1 MSLMRWL
8 VLLGCVPICAV
19 RAASPL
25 SPQAQEAISPVHQ
38 ALERT
43 REQQGRKGQP
53 ESVSEQLVRLG
64 ELDQAPRAVLPSIDL
79 SKLPADERDATAT
92 AMWEEINEQDAA
104 NQSVLLTLMPPT
116 GWFTADRYGT
126 EAAEAAWSVIQHA
139 IKQPSI
145 MKDALARMTPAALA
159 GLVNP
164 DDFGRLADRVAML
177 DGEPQSYGTQFV
189 CADHRWGVYSL
200 IDPEHVEER
209 RHALGMTETQEQE
222 SARIAKYP
230 PCYPPK

>member
-1 MSLMRWL
+1 
-8 VLLGCVPICAV
+8 
-19 RAASPL
+19 L
-25 SPQAQEAISPVHQ
+25 SPQAQEAILPVHQ

-43 REQQGRKGQP
+43 RELQDQKGQS

-64 ELDQAPRAVLPSIDL
+64 ELDQAPRAVLHSIDL
-79 SKLPADERDATAT
+79 SKLSVDERDAAAM
-92 AMWEEINEQDAA
+92 AMWEEIDRQDAA
-104 NQSVLLTLMPPT
+104 NQSALLALMPPT
-116 GWFTADRYGT
+116 GWFTADRYGS

-139 IKQPSI
+139 NKQPAI

-164 DDFGRLADRVAML
+164 DNFGRLADRVAML
-177 DGEPQSYGTQFV
+177 DGEPQTYGTQFV
-189 CADHRWGVYSL
+189 CVNHRWEVYSL
-200 IDPEHVEER
+200 IDQEHVDER
-209 RHALGMTETQEQE
+209 RRALGMTDTQEQD